1 MPYDPARCGLTLP
14 LVARADTTLV
24 RALCTVRLGDSALY
38 HAVDLARPGPG
49 GAVILD
55 LGRHHVRLSGVPTT
69 DEVRAVG
76 LVRRHL
82 QATGRAFEELDGRF
96 ADRVYVKR
104 TSPVARS

>member
-1 MPYDPARCGLTLP
+1 LYDE
-14 LVARADTTLV
+14 
-24 RALCTVRLGDSALY
+24 
-38 HAVDLARPGPG
+38 VDLARPGPG

-55 LGRHHVRLSGVPTT
+55 LGRQHVRLSGVPTT

-82 QATGRAFEELDGRF
+82 LATGRGFTELDGRF

-104 TSPVARS
+104 TSHVLPFSRSPVVRS